1 MMLINTILGLLP
13 ENQRGYNDKQLE
25 SAKVSM
31 DEVFYLVFAK
41 PPDKNT
47 SKGSGNK
54 DENTY
59 ILRNMPN

>member
-31 DEVFYLVFAK
+31 DEVFYVVFAK
-41 PPDKNT
+41 NPDKNT
-47 SKGSGNK
+47 SKENKNK
-54 DENTY
+54 DDNS
-59 ILRNMPN
+59 